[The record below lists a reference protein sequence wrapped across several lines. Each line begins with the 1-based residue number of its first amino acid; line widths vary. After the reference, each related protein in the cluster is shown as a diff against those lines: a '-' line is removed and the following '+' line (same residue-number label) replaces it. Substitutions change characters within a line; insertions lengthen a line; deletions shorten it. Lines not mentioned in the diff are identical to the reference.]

1 MDAVT
6 RYLQAAGF
14 EPRPERFLGSDFLLG
29 QTITTERFSLTYRQ
43 EGERLV
49 LCDFAARSEDGQAV
63 TSLAALL
70 KRLMKSVPAIRVVE
84 ALILPASRQP
94 ELDRTR
100 RRLAE
105 LFMAEDAKP
114 VEIDGLPWLR
124 YSRR

>member
-14 EPRPERFLGSDFLLG
+14 DPKPERFLGSDFLLG
-29 QTITTERFSLTYRQ
+29 QTIVTERFSLTYRQ
-43 EGERLV
+43 EEERLV
-49 LCDFAARSEDGQAV
+49 LCDFATRSEDGQAV
-63 TSLAALL
+63 SSMLALI
-70 KRLMKSVPAIRVVE
+70 KRLLKSVPAVRVVE

-105 LFMAEDAKP
+105 LFVAEGAKP
-114 VEIDGLPWLR
+114 VEIDGQPWLR

>member
-29 QTITTERFSLTYRQ
+29 PTITTERFSLTYRQ

-105 LFMAEDAKP
+105 LFMAEGAKP

>member
-1 MDAVT
+1 
-6 RYLQAAGF
+6 
-14 EPRPERFLGSDFLLG
+14 LGSDFLLG
-29 QTITTERFSLTYRQ
+29 QTIVTDRFSLTYRQ

-63 TSLAALL
+63 SSLAALL
-70 KRLMKSVPAIRVVE
+70 KRLMKGVPAVRVVE
-84 ALILPASRQP
+84 ALILPAHRQP

-105 LFMAEDAKP
+105 LFMTEGAKP
-114 VEIDGLPWLR
+114 VEIDGQPWLR